1 MDTFIDILGMAGLLL
16 ILVVSVVGTGITI
29 FTGLIDM
36 YNNRQYRKNNKKRG
50 NYDYEKT
57 KPKRS

>member
-1 MDTFIDILGMAGLLL
+1 MDKFIEFLGIAGLIL
-16 ILVVSVVGTGITI
+16 ILVVSIVGTGITLI
-29 FTGLIDM
+29 TGFIDM

-50 NYDYEKT
+50 NYDHEKT

>member
-1 MDTFIDILGMAGLLL
+1 MDKFIEFLGIAGLIL
-16 ILVVSVVGTGITI
+16 ILVVSIVGTGITLI
-29 FTGLIDM
+29 TGFIDM
-36 YNNRQYRKNNKKRG
+36 FNNRQYRKNNKKRG